1 MTMEETPRQRWREYL
16 DQFSRAHHDAQAHVQ
31 MYKGSANH
39 GCDVADLPLLGITAE
54 HADDQDEQIQ
64 IMLGRPTHGNLS
76 HTIEHPV
83 RVRSAEWNDGYSG
96 SLQIESAD
104 GSTTTIQVG
113 PPQQTLP
120 PGIIT
125 DGVI

>member
-1 MTMEETPRQRWREYL
+1 MQMKEIPRHRWQEYL
-16 DQFSRAHHDAQAHVQ
+16 DQFSRAHHEAPAHVEL
-31 MYKGSANH
+31 YKGSGNH
-39 GCDVADLPLLGITAE
+39 ACDVADLPLLGITAE
-54 HADDQDEQIQ
+54 HVDGEDEQIQ
-64 IMLGRPTHGNLS
+64 IMLGRPADENLS
-76 HTIEHPV
+76 HTIEHPM

-96 SLQIESAD
+96 SIEIESAD
-104 GSTTTIQVG
+104 GSTTTVQVG

>member
-1 MTMEETPRQRWREYL
+1 MHEIPRQRWRDHL
-16 DQFSRAHHDAQAHVQ
+16 DQFSRAHHDAAAHVE

-39 GCDVADLPLLGITAE
+39 ACDIADLPLLGITAE
-54 HADDQDEQIQ
+54 YADDEDEQIQ
-64 IMLGRPTHGNLS
+64 IMLGRPTNENLS

-104 GSTTTIQVG
+104 GSTTTVQVG
-113 PPQQTLP
+113 PSEQTLP